1 MERGEKQYQEVL
13 NFWKSRLNNRLW
25 RLEHLYWIKN
35 VDGIVIPFRPNEV
48 QRKFLERQHGRNAI
62 LKARQ
67 LGLSTL
73 VGVLMADFVFWNE
86 NKTAAII
93 DWRLPEGQK
102 KLLGVR
108 FQWEHLD
115 YVPEG
120 AERERR
126 IIAWLM
132 REKKRRLGTVKKDGS
147 IVPVTATANKL
158 AFRNGS
164 VIYTD
169 NTFRGGTTQFM
180 HVSELAKMAKRFPDR
195 AREVV
200 NGGFESVPTNGTI
213 IVESTHEGGR
223 SGVNYNLMKTAMSK
237 RGKPLLPV
245 DWRFFFFPWY
255 EESRY
260 QLDVPEGYV
269 FRDET
274 IEYFTRM
281 KEVYGVDVPESA
293 RLWWEWK
300 NGQSDFNMG
309 EEYPT
314 VPDEAFD
321 AIGDDAIYC
330 AQFRKLRR
338 DNRIGCRF
346 VVHSYAPVY
355 CSWDIGVADH
365 MATVFFQKVGG
376 ETRII
381 GGIQAKKSCVLD
393 MLARVRDFEQTHG
406 FKVFRHLLPH
416 DGGHHSTND
425 RKTNQQTLEENGC
438 RDVRLVPKTG
448 SVWLSIGEVRSF
460 LPSTVWHERCGERI
474 EDGSEEGLPGLLDC
488 MESYHMNQNGKIDH
502 DDCSHFAD
510 AFRMFIEA
518 ACHGLIEGFESS
530 IVGME
535 CLGTASCY
543 DAGVADMP

>member
-1 MERGEKQYQEVL
+1 MEREEKQYQKVL
-13 NFWKSRLNNRLW
+13 NFWKERLNDRLW

-35 VDGIVIPFRPNEV
+35 VDGNIILFQGNEV
-48 QRKFLERQHGRNAI
+48 QLKFRAQQHRRNAV

-67 LGLSTL
+67 LGISTEA
-73 VGVLMADFVFWNE
+73 GVELADEAFWE
-86 NKTAAII
+86 NNRTGAII

-102 KLLGVR
+102 KLAFIR
-108 FQWEHLD
+108 FLWDHLD

-120 AERERR
+120 ADRERR

-132 REKKRRLGTVKKDGS
+132 KEKKRRLGTVKKDGS
-147 IVPVTATANKL
+147 IVPLTATANKL

-200 NGGFESVPTNGTI
+200 NGGFEAVPTNGTI

-223 SGVNYNLMKTAMSK
+223 SGVNYNLMRNAMAK
-237 RGKPLLPV
+237 AGKPLLPV

-269 FRDET
+269 FKDET
-274 IEYFTRM
+274 IEYFSRL
-281 KEVYGVDVPESA
+281 KEIHGVDVPDSA
-293 RLWWEWK
+293 RVWWEWK
-300 NGQSDFNMG
+300 NSQSDFNMG
-309 EEYPT
+309 EEYPS

-330 AQFRKLRR
+330 TQFRQLRR

-346 VVHSYAPVY
+346 VVHPYAPVY
-355 CSWDIGVADH
+355 CTWDIGVADH

-376 ETRII
+376 ETRIL

-393 MLARVRDFEQTHG
+393 MLVKVREFERAVG
-406 FKVFRHLLPH
+406 FKVYRHLLPH
-416 DGGHHSTND
+416 DGGHHSSND
-425 RKTNQQTLEENGC
+425 RKTNKQVLEENGC

-448 SVWLSIGEVRSF
+448 SVWLSISEVRSF

-474 EDGSEEGLPGLLDC
+474 EDGSEEGLPGVLDC
-488 MESYHMNQNGKIDH
+488 MESYHVKQNGHIDH
-502 DDCSHFAD
+502 DDSSHFAD

-518 ACHGLIEGFESS
+518 ACHGLIDGFERS

-535 CLGTASCY
+535 RLGDDY
-543 DAGVADMP
+543 YQDAGCAEMP

>member
-237 RGKPLLPV
+237 LGKPLLPV

-274 IEYFTRM
+274 IEYFNRM

-355 CSWDIGVADH
+355 CTWDIGVADH
-365 MATVFFQKVGG
+365 MATVFSRRWEGKPALLEGFRPRSHACWICWQGSG
-376 ETRII
+376 ILSRRTGLRCFAICFPMTAGIIPLMTERRINRLW
-381 GGIQAKKSCVLD
+381 KKTDAGMSDWFRRREASGYPLVKCVLFSLPRSGMND
-393 MLARVRDFEQTHG
+393 AAKGLKTAVRKG
-406 FKVFRHLLPH
+406 FRDCLIAWKAIMWIRTGRLIMMIVPIL
-416 DGGHHSTND
+416 
-425 RKTNQQTLEENGC
+425 QTLSGC
-438 RDVRLVPKTG
+438 LLRP
-448 SVWLSIGEVRSF
+448 
-460 LPSTVWHERCGERI
+460 PATV
-474 EDGSEEGLPGLLDC
+474 
-488 MESYHMNQNGKIDH
+488 
-502 DDCSHFAD
+502 
-510 AFRMFIEA
+510 
-518 ACHGLIEGFESS
+518 
-530 IVGME
+530 
-535 CLGTASCY
+535 
-543 DAGVADMP
+543 

>member
-1 MERGEKQYQEVL
+1 MDREDIQYQKVL
-13 NFWKSRLNNRLW
+13 NFWKERLRDRLW

-35 VDGIVIPFRPNEV
+35 VDGAVVLFQGNEV
-48 QRKFLERQHGRNAI
+48 QLKFRARRNRRNAV

-67 LGLSTL
+67 LGISTEA
-73 VGVLMADFVFWNE
+73 GVELADEAFWGSNITE
-86 NKTAAII
+86 AII
-93 DWRLPEGQK
+93 DWRLPDGQK
-102 KLLGVR
+102 KLAFIKFL
-108 FQWEHLD
+108 WDHLD

-120 AERERR
+120 ANRERR

-132 REKKRRLGTVKKDGS
+132 REKKKRLGTVKKDGS
-147 IVPVTATANKL
+147 IVPLTATANKL

-223 SGVNYNLMKTAMSK
+223 SGVNYNLMKNAMAK
-237 RGKPLLPV
+237 VGKPLLPV

-260 QLDVPEGYV
+260 QLDVPEGHV
-269 FRDET
+269 FKDET
-274 IEYFTRM
+274 IEYFNRL
-281 KEVYGVDVPESA
+281 KEIHGVDVPDSA
-293 RLWWEWK
+293 KVWWEWK
-300 NGQSDFNMG
+300 NGQPDFNMG

-330 AQFRKLRR
+330 AQFRQLRR
-338 DNRIGCRF
+338 DGRIGVRF
-346 VVHSYAPVY
+346 VVHPYAPVY
-355 CSWDIGVADH
+355 CTWDIGVADH

-393 MLARVRDFEQTHG
+393 MLVKVREFEKSVG
-406 FKVFRHLLPH
+406 FKVGRHLLPH

-425 RKTNQQTLEENGC
+425 RKTNKQVLEENGC
-438 RDVRLVPKTG
+438 HDVRLVPKTG
-448 SVWLSIGEVRSF
+448 SVWLSVSEVRSF

-474 EDGSEEGLPGLLDC
+474 EDGSEEGLPGVLDC
-488 MESYHMNQNGKIDH
+488 MESYHTKQNGNIDH

-518 ACHGLIEGFESS
+518 ACHGLIDGFESS

-535 CLGTASCY
+535 RLGGDQY
-543 DAGVADMP
+543 QDAGCAEVP